1 VSTLRLALWVRKPR
15 DVISRAPD
23 VSPTHFKWLIAGR
36 AANQKSTVALYEII
50 DSYRDIVLPDVEL
63 MKAAQDLLGIAFSLW
78 RAVFLS
84 DTTGDYEDQIADA
97 EKFLVSLIADNTVLY
112 VTDKN
117 ARNWSFRYYLD
128 NAVYRLRELAASRL
142 ALVDGADLARMA
154 ESEKD
159 EWLHA
164 QESLTKAIARFETI
178 FRA

>member
-1 VSTLRLALWVRKPR
+1 LAPWIRTPR
-15 DVISRAPD
+15 DVTKRAPD
-23 VSPTHFKWLIAGR
+23 VSPRHFKWLIDGR
-36 AANQKSTVALYEII
+36 ATNQRSTVALYEII
-50 DSYRDIVLPDVEL
+50 DRHRDDLVLNPEFLEV
-63 MKAAQDLLGIAFSLW
+63 AQDLLGIAFSLW

-142 ALVDGADLARMA
+142 ALVDGADLARVA